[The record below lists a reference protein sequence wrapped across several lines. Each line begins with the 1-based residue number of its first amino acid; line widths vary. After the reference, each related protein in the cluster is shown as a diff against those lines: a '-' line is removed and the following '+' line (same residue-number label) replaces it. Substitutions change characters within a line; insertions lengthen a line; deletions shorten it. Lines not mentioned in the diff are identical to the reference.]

1 MKLFRQIKPD
11 KSTAFRLP
19 NGLLT
24 TVDIICEKQDI
35 TRSQLYRRS
44 LMEYIK
50 NQPRRDARTKANLVG
65 DTLRATSMIGEKGS
79 LRSLRMSQLQEELRN
94 ASFDKLK
101 IFENVSSVQAIDSY
115 IRQNRQLVHDVII
128 VSSKK

>member
-1 MKLFRQIKPD
+1 LKLFRQIKPD

-50 NQPRRDARTKANLVG
+50 NQQVEVLPEPEPKPTWSEALYRR
-65 DTLRATSMIGEKGS
+65 
-79 LRSLRMSQLQEELRN
+79 
-94 ASFDKLK
+94 
-101 IFENVSSVQAIDSY
+101 
-115 IRQNRQLVHDVII
+115 NR
-128 VSSKK
+128 

>member
-50 NQPRRDARTKANLVG
+50 NQPRRDVRTKANLVG
-65 DTLRATSMIGEKGS
+65 DTLRATSMIGRQKKPEIT
-79 LRSLRMSQLQEELRN
+79 RMSQLQEELRN

-101 IFENVSSVQAIDSY
+101 IFEKITSAQEIDNY
-115 IRQNRQLVHDVII
+115 IRQNRQWSHDVII